1 MKMLTCGFTVRAQKQ
16 ITTQDKDNYSIM
28 EISPKT
34 PLEGFIIE
42 DSKHRIVFELYKDIN
57 KTYGIFKTTEYDK

>member
-1 MKMLTCGFTVRAQKQ
+1 MYRGGLVKVYPK
-16 ITTQDKDNYSIM
+16 NYSIM
-28 EISPKT
+28 KITKET

-42 DSKHRIVFELYKDIN
+42 DRKRRIVFELYKDLN

>member
-1 MKMLTCGFTVRAQKQ
+1 
-16 ITTQDKDNYSIM
+16 M